1 LSTAKF
7 IKNWKLRDSAVRAS
21 YVVSEILDKKIKLL
35 NDREIIKTG
44 IDAVAD

>member
-21 YVVSEILDKKIKLL
+21 YVVSQILGKNIKLPT
-35 NDREIIKTG
+35 DKEIIKAG
-44 IDAVAD
+44 VDAVAD